1 MAGRVPTG
9 CTHLGNKRK
18 INDLPDGRGRS
29 HIVMARTSRIGVKI
43 SLEFAAIGSDLRI
56 DANFLDNVSTMAG
69 GAGPPAA

>member
-1 MAGRVPTG
+1 MAGLR
-9 CTHLGNKRK
+9 
-18 INDLPDGRGRS
+18 
-29 HIVMARTSRIGVKI
+29 RIGVKI

>member
-1 MAGRVPTG
+1 VDGYARNHKIPIEWAEKKV
-9 CTHLGNKRK
+9 RK
-18 INDLPDGRGRS
+18 EDYVL
-29 HIVMARTSRIGVKI
+29 IGVKI